1 MPIFPDGYR
10 WGVISGDNIPKPREA
25 NVLGGIFSVLSAMSF
40 ALGGTMTRRGMMRA
54 SASYGLYV
62 TVILGVPLFAI
73 AALATGQIFDAG
85 EITSNGYILLAGA
98 GILHFL
104 VGRYCGFRAVAAIG
118 ANRNQPLLTT
128 SILYSVILAIVLLDE
143 SITWPMFW
151 GMVLIVIGPMLMI
164 ERSKPKP
171 KAKPTGLPAEG
182 LPSDPS
188 SSVIDATAVAGA
200 TSASVASAISPD
212 KAKLDMPPLKMAEG
226 YLFGLAAA
234 AIYGNTPIMVR
245 AALQDSEL
253 GIMGG
258 LASYMAAAAVLMV
271 TLLVPGKLMKVA
283 AERKTAGPWFYANTV
298 ASFFAQMFRYVALGI
313 APVTVVAPLA
323 RTLALFTLAF
333 SFLINRKLEYFGAR
347 VIIGILLSVAGSVV
361 LVLQA

>member
-1 MPIFPDGYR
+1 
-10 WGVISGDNIPKPREA
+10 
-25 NVLGGIFSVLSAMSF
+25 MSF

-54 SASYGLYV
+54 SASFGLYV
-62 TVILGVPLFAI
+62 TVILGVPLFAV
-73 AALATGQIFDAG
+73 AALATGQIFDAD
-85 EITSNGYILLAGA
+85 EITSNGYVLLAGA

-128 SILYSVILAIVLLDE
+128 SILYSVILAIIVLDE
-143 SITWPMFW
+143 SITWAMFG
-151 GMVLIVIGPMLMI
+151 GMALVVVGPMLMI
-164 ERSKPKP
+164 ERSRVKGDAGVPAKP
-171 KAKPTGLPAEG
+171 PTGLPASG

-188 SSVIDATAVAGA
+188 STLISGDAVAMA
-200 TSASVASAISPD
+200 AKPD
-212 KAKLDMPPLKMAEG
+212 AKPDMPPLKLAEG
-226 YLFGLAAA
+226 YFFGLAAA

-245 AALQDSEL
+245 AALEDSEL

-258 LASYMAAAAVLMV
+258 LASYMAASAVLIV

-298 ASFFAQMFRYVALGI
+298 ASFFAQMFRYAALAI
-313 APVTVVAPLA
+313 APVTIVAPLA

-333 SFLINRKLEYFGAR
+333 SFLINRNLEYFGAR
-347 VIIGILLSVAGSVV
+347 VIIGILLSVVGSVI

>member
-1 MPIFPDGYR
+1 
-10 WGVISGDNIPKPREA
+10 
-25 NVLGGIFSVLSAMSF
+25 VLGGIFSVLSAMSF
-40 ALGGTMTRRGMMRA
+40 ALGGTMTRRGMLQA
-54 SASYGLYV
+54 SASFGLYV
-62 TVILGVPLFAI
+62 TVILGVPLFAL

-85 EITSNGYILLAGA
+85 EIPASGYLLLAGA

-128 SILYSVILAIVLLDE
+128 SILYSVIMAIVVLGE

-151 GMVLIVIGPMLMI
+151 GMVLIVIGPVLMI
-164 ERSKPKP
+164 ERSRPRLTGGAAAATGITNSVAP
-171 KAKPTGLPAEG
+171 ALSQGQSGGPIGLPASA

-188 SSVIDATAVAGA
+188 ESTIDSTAAARA
-200 TSASVASAISPD
+200 TSPSMAPAMSPD
-212 KAKLDMPPLKMAEG
+212 KPKPEMPPLKLAEG
-226 YLFGLAAA
+226 YFFGLAAA

-245 AALQDSEL
+245 AALQDSQL

-258 LASYMAAAAVLMV
+258 LASYLAASVVLMLA
-271 TLLVPGKLMKVA
+271 LLLPGKLMRVT
-283 AERKTAGPWFYANTV
+283 AESKTAGPWFYANTI
-298 ASFFAQMFRYVALGI
+298 ASFFAQMFRYMALAI

-333 SFLINRKLEYFGAR
+333 SFLINRRLEYFGGR
-347 VIIGILLSVAGSVV
+347 VIIGILLSVVGSVM
-361 LVLQA
+361 LVLEA

>member
-1 MPIFPDGYR
+1 
-10 WGVISGDNIPKPREA
+10 
-25 NVLGGIFSVLSAMSF
+25 VLGGIFSVLSAMSF

-62 TVILGVPLFAI
+62 TVILGVPLFAV
-73 AALATGQIFDAG
+73 AALVTGQIFDAD
-85 EITSNGYILLAGA
+85 EITSNGYVLLAGA

-164 ERSKPKP
+164 ERARKSGDATAVAGSPKP
-171 KAKPTGLPAEG
+171 SGLPAAG

-188 SSVIDATAVAGA
+188 STVIDASAARFAGDVRVSGKAGA
-200 TSASVASAISPD
+200 PASSAPAAAAASASKPE
-212 KAKLDMPPLKMAEG
+212 MPPLKMAEG
-226 YLFGLAAA
+226 YFFGLAAA

-245 AALQDSEL
+245 AALEDSEL

-298 ASFFAQMFRYVALGI
+298 ASFFAQMFRYVALSI

>member
-1 MPIFPDGYR
+1 
-10 WGVISGDNIPKPREA
+10 
-25 NVLGGIFSVLSAMSF
+25 
-40 ALGGTMTRRGMMRA
+40 MTRRGMMRA
-54 SASYGLYV
+54 SASFGLYV
-62 TVILGVPLFAI
+62 TVILGVPLFAV

-85 EITSNGYILLAGA
+85 EITSNGYVLLAGA

-128 SILYSVILAIVLLDE
+128 SILYSVILAIIVLDE
-143 SITWPMFW
+143 SITWAMFG
-151 GMVLIVIGPMLMI
+151 GMALVVVGPMLMI
-164 ERSKPKP
+164 ERSRVKGDAGVPAKP
-171 KAKPTGLPAEG
+171 PTGLPASG

-188 SSVIDATAVAGA
+188 STLISGDAVATAAK
-200 TSASVASAISPD
+200 PD
-212 KAKLDMPPLKMAEG
+212 AKPDMPPLKMAEG
-226 YLFGLAAA
+226 YFFGLAAA

-245 AALQDSEL
+245 AALEDSEL

-258 LASYMAAAAVLMV
+258 LASYMAASAVLIV

-298 ASFFAQMFRYVALGI
+298 ASFFAQMFRYAALAI
-313 APVTVVAPLA
+313 APVTIVAPLA

-347 VIIGILLSVAGSVV
+347 VIIGILLSVVGSVI

>member
-1 MPIFPDGYR
+1 
-10 WGVISGDNIPKPREA
+10 
-25 NVLGGIFSVLSAMSF
+25 MSF

-54 SASYGLYV
+54 SASFGLYV
-62 TVILGVPLFAI
+62 TVILGVPLFAV
-73 AALATGQIFDAG
+73 AALATGQIFDAD
-85 EITSNGYILLAGA
+85 EITSNGYVLLAGA

-128 SILYSVILAIVLLDE
+128 SILYSVILAIIVLDE
-143 SITWPMFW
+143 SITWAMFG
-151 GMVLIVIGPMLMI
+151 GMALVVVGPMLMI
-164 ERSKPKP
+164 ERSRVKGDAGVPAKP
-171 KAKPTGLPAEG
+171 PTGLPASG

-188 SSVIDATAVAGA
+188 STLISGDAVATAAK
-200 TSASVASAISPD
+200 PD
-212 KAKLDMPPLKMAEG
+212 AKPDMPPLKLAEG
-226 YLFGLAAA
+226 YFFGLAAA

-245 AALQDSEL
+245 AALEDSEL

-258 LASYMAAAAVLMV
+258 LASYMAASAVLIV

-298 ASFFAQMFRYVALGI
+298 ASFFAQMFRYAALAI
-313 APVTVVAPLA
+313 APVTIVAPLA

-333 SFLINRKLEYFGAR
+333 SFLINRNLEYFGAR
-347 VIIGILLSVAGSVV
+347 VIIGILLSVVGSVI

>member
-1 MPIFPDGYR
+1 
-10 WGVISGDNIPKPREA
+10 
-25 NVLGGIFSVLSAMSF
+25 MSF

-54 SASYGLYV
+54 SASFGLYV
-62 TVILGVPLFAI
+62 TVILGVPLFAV

-85 EITSNGYILLAGA
+85 EITSNGYVLLAGA

-104 VGRYCGFRAVAAIG
+104 VGRYCGFRAVGAIG

-128 SILYSVILAIVLLDE
+128 SILYSVILAIIVLDE
-143 SITWPMFW
+143 SITWAMFG
-151 GMVLIVIGPMLMI
+151 GMALVVVGPMLMI
-164 ERSKPKP
+164 ERARKSGDAVEAAGGPTTSQDKPS
-171 KAKPTGLPAEG
+171 GLPAAG

-188 SSVIDATAVAGA
+188 STLISGDAAAAATA
-200 TSASVASAISPD
+200 TKPD
-212 KAKLDMPPLKMAEG
+212 SKPDMPPLKLAEG
-226 YLFGLAAA
+226 YFFGLAAA

-258 LASYMAAAAVLMV
+258 LASYIAAAAVLMV

-298 ASFFAQMFRYVALGI
+298 ASFFAQMFRYMALGI
-313 APVTVVAPLA
+313 APVTIVAPLA

-347 VIIGILLSVAGSVV
+347 VIIGILLSVVGSVI

>member
-1 MPIFPDGYR
+1 
-10 WGVISGDNIPKPREA
+10 
-25 NVLGGIFSVLSAMSF
+25 
-40 ALGGTMTRRGMMRA
+40 MTRRGMMRA
-54 SASYGLYV
+54 SASFGLYV
-62 TVILGVPLFAI
+62 TVILGVPLFAV

-85 EITSNGYILLAGA
+85 ESTSNGYVRLAGA

-128 SILYSVILAIVLLDE
+128 SILYSVILAIIVLDE
-143 SITWPMFW
+143 SITWAMFV
-151 GMVLIVIGPMLMI
+151 GMALVVVGPMLMI
-164 ERSKPKP
+164 ERSRVKGDAGVPAKP
-171 KAKPTGLPAEG
+171 PTGLPASG

-188 SSVIDATAVAGA
+188 STLISGDAVATAAK
-200 TSASVASAISPD
+200 PD
-212 KAKLDMPPLKMAEG
+212 AKPDMPPLKMAEG
-226 YLFGLAAA
+226 YFFGLAAA

-245 AALQDSEL
+245 AALEDSEL

-258 LASYMAAAAVLMV
+258 LASYMAASAVLIV

-298 ASFFAQMFRYVALGI
+298 ASFFAQMFRYAALAI
-313 APVTVVAPLA
+313 APVTIVAPLA

-347 VIIGILLSVAGSVV
+347 VIIGILLSVVGSVI

>member
-1 MPIFPDGYR
+1 M
-10 WGVISGDNIPKPREA
+10 
-25 NVLGGIFSVLSAMSF
+25 LGGIFSVLSAMSF
-40 ALGGTMTRRGMMRA
+40 ALGGTMTRRGMLQA
-54 SASYGLYV
+54 SASFGLYV
-62 TVILGVPLFAI
+62 TVILGVPLFAL
-73 AALATGQIFDAG
+73 AALATGQIFDAN
-85 EITSNGYILLAGA
+85 EITANGYVLLAGA

-143 SITWPMFW
+143 SITWLMFW
-151 GMVLIVIGPMLMI
+151 GMALVVVGPMLMI
-164 ERSKPKP
+164 ERSRKTGDVAATAKP
-171 KAKPTGLPAEG
+171 PTGLPASG

-188 SSVIDATAVAGA
+188 STVISGDAAAAATQTKQPDATHMSGDAVA
-200 TSASVASAISPD
+200 T
-212 KAKLDMPPLKMAEG
+212 AKPAKGQQGMPPLKMAEG
-226 YLFGLAAA
+226 YFFGLAAA

-245 AALQDSEL
+245 AALEDSEL

-258 LASYMAAAAVLMV
+258 LASYMAASAVLVV
-271 TLLVPGKLMKVA
+271 TLLVPGKLVKVV

-298 ASFFAQMFRYVALGI
+298 ASFFAQMFRYVALAI

-333 SFLINRKLEYFGAR
+333 SFLINRRLEYFGAR
-347 VIIGILLSVAGSVV
+347 VIIGILLSVVGSVV
-361 LVLQA
+361 LVLEA

>member
-1 MPIFPDGYR
+1 
-10 WGVISGDNIPKPREA
+10 
-25 NVLGGIFSVLSAMSF
+25 MSF

-54 SASYGLYV
+54 SASFGLYV
-62 TVILGVPLFAI
+62 TVILGVPLFAV
-73 AALATGQIFDAG
+73 AALATGQIFDAD
-85 EITSNGYILLAGA
+85 EITSNGYVLLAGA

-128 SILYSVILAIVLLDE
+128 SILYSVILAIIVLDE
-143 SITWPMFW
+143 SITWAMFG
-151 GMVLIVIGPMLMI
+151 GMALVVVGPMLMI
-164 ERSKPKP
+164 ERSRVKGDAGVPAKP
-171 KAKPTGLPAEG
+171 PTGLPASG

-188 SSVIDATAVAGA
+188 STLISGAADATAAK
-200 TSASVASAISPD
+200 PD
-212 KAKLDMPPLKMAEG
+212 AKPDMPPLKLAEG
-226 YLFGLAAA
+226 YFFGLAAA

-245 AALQDSEL
+245 AALEDSEL

-258 LASYMAAAAVLMV
+258 LASYMAASAVLIV

-298 ASFFAQMFRYVALGI
+298 ASFFAQMFRYAALAI
-313 APVTVVAPLA
+313 APVTIVAPLA

-333 SFLINRKLEYFGAR
+333 SFLINRNLEYFGAR
-347 VIIGILLSVAGSVV
+347 VIIGILLSVVGSVI

>member
-1 MPIFPDGYR
+1 
-10 WGVISGDNIPKPREA
+10 
-25 NVLGGIFSVLSAMSF
+25 MSF

-54 SASYGLYV
+54 SASFGLYV
-62 TVILGVPLFAI
+62 TVILGVPLFAV
-73 AALATGQIFDAG
+73 AALATGQIFDAD
-85 EITSNGYILLAGA
+85 EITSNGYVLLAGA

-128 SILYSVILAIVLLDE
+128 SILYSVILAIIVLDE
-143 SITWPMFW
+143 SITWAMFG
-151 GMVLIVIGPMLMI
+151 GMALVVVGPMLMI
-164 ERSKPKP
+164 ERSRVKGDAGVPAKP
-171 KAKPTGLPAEG
+171 PTGLPASG

-188 SSVIDATAVAGA
+188 STLISGDAVATAAK
-200 TSASVASAISPD
+200 PD
-212 KAKLDMPPLKMAEG
+212 AKPDMPPLKLAEG
-226 YLFGLAAA
+226 YFFGLAAA

-245 AALQDSEL
+245 AALEDSEL

-258 LASYMAAAAVLMV
+258 LASYMAASAVLIV

-298 ASFFAQMFRYVALGI
+298 ASFFAQMFRYAALAI
-313 APVTVVAPLA
+313 APVTIVAPLA

-347 VIIGILLSVAGSVV
+347 VIIGILLSVVGSVI

>member
-1 MPIFPDGYR
+1 
-10 WGVISGDNIPKPREA
+10 
-25 NVLGGIFSVLSAMSF
+25 
-40 ALGGTMTRRGMMRA
+40 MTRRGMMRA
-54 SASYGLYV
+54 SASFGLYV
-62 TVILGVPLFAI
+62 TVILGVPLFAV
-73 AALATGQIFDAG
+73 AALATGQIFDAD
-85 EITSNGYILLAGA
+85 EITSNGYVLLAGA

-128 SILYSVILAIVLLDE
+128 SILYSVILAIIVLDE
-143 SITWPMFW
+143 SITWAMFG
-151 GMVLIVIGPMLMI
+151 GMALVVVGPMLMI
-164 ERSKPKP
+164 ERSRVKGDAGVPAKP
-171 KAKPTGLPAEG
+171 PTGLPASG

-188 SSVIDATAVAGA
+188 STLISGDAVATAAK
-200 TSASVASAISPD
+200 PD
-212 KAKLDMPPLKMAEG
+212 AKPDMPPLKLAEG
-226 YLFGLAAA
+226 YFFGLAAA

-245 AALQDSEL
+245 AALEDSEL

-258 LASYMAAAAVLMV
+258 LASYMAASAVLIV

-298 ASFFAQMFRYVALGI
+298 ASFFAQMFRYAALAI
-313 APVTVVAPLA
+313 APVTIVAPLA

-333 SFLINRKLEYFGAR
+333 SFLINRNLEYFGAR
-347 VIIGILLSVAGSVV
+347 VIIGILLSVVGSVI

>member
-1 MPIFPDGYR
+1 
-10 WGVISGDNIPKPREA
+10 
-25 NVLGGIFSVLSAMSF
+25 
-40 ALGGTMTRRGMMRA
+40 MTRRGMMRA
-54 SASYGLYV
+54 SASFGLYV
-62 TVILGVPLFAI
+62 TVILGVPLFAV
-73 AALATGQIFDAG
+73 AALATGQIFDAD
-85 EITSNGYILLAGA
+85 EITSNGYVLLAGA

-128 SILYSVILAIVLLDE
+128 SILYSVILAIIVLDE
-143 SITWPMFW
+143 SITWAMFG
-151 GMVLIVIGPMLMI
+151 GMALVVVGPMLMI
-164 ERSKPKP
+164 ERSRVNGDAGEPAKP
-171 KAKPTGLPAEG
+171 PTGLPASG

-188 SSVIDATAVAGA
+188 STLISGDAVATAAK
-200 TSASVASAISPD
+200 PD
-212 KAKLDMPPLKMAEG
+212 AKPDMPPLKMAEG
-226 YLFGLAAA
+226 YFFGLAAA

-245 AALQDSEL
+245 AALEDSEL

-258 LASYMAAAAVLMV
+258 LASYMAASAVLIV

-298 ASFFAQMFRYVALGI
+298 ASFFAQMFRYAALAI
-313 APVTVVAPLA
+313 APVTIVAPLA

-347 VIIGILLSVAGSVV
+347 VIIGILLSVVGSVI

>member
-1 MPIFPDGYR
+1 M
-10 WGVISGDNIPKPREA
+10 
-25 NVLGGIFSVLSAMSF
+25 LGGIFSVLSAMSF

-54 SASYGLYV
+54 SASFGLYV
-62 TVILGVPLFAI
+62 TVILGVPLFAV
-73 AALATGQIFDAG
+73 AALVTGQIFDAG
-85 EITSNGYILLAGA
+85 EITPNGYVLLAGA
-98 GILHFL
+98 GLLHFL

-143 SITWPMFW
+143 SITWGMFW
-151 GMVLIVIGPMLMI
+151 GMVLVVVGPMLMI
-164 ERSKPKP
+164 ERARKSGDARVSEDVATPARGP
-171 KAKPTGLPAEG
+171 KPTGLPAAG

-188 SSVIDATAVAGA
+188 STVVDIAAASKSGDV
-200 TSASVASAISPD
+200 TSPSRPKPD
-212 KAKLDMPPLKMAEG
+212 SKPEMPPLKMAEG
-226 YLFGLAAA
+226 YFFGLAAA

-245 AALQDSEL
+245 AALEDSEL

-258 LASYMAAAAVLMV
+258 LASYVAAASVLMV
-271 TLLVPGKLMKVA
+271 TLLIPGKLMKVTG
-283 AERKTAGPWFYANTV
+283 ERKGAGPWFYANTV

-333 SFLINRKLEYFGAR
+333 SFLINRRLEYFGAR

-361 LVLQA
+361 LVLEA